1 MVRNARDSRE
11 ALHREL
17 GTLPL
22 RPVVRVPEGARLGE
36 VAKRL
41 REEEVSSVL
50 VGESPREIITERDLT
65 RALAEGM
72 GSDDPIGAITE
83 RTAVW
88 ATTTSHVIDAARMML
103 HHEIRHLIVLAPDGT
118 AAGVISM
125 RDIFSLLLPG
135 E

>member
-1 MVRNARDSRE
+1 
-11 ALHREL
+11 
-17 GTLPL
+17 
-22 RPVVRVPEGARLGE
+22 